1 VENRDPKDG
10 LQFIGRHRDARV
22 KQNLIHIS
30 SVTKI
35 RSWATTAACDRI
47 NEKLKGTTRGK

>member
-22 KQNLIHIS
+22 KQNPIHIS
-30 SVTKI
+30 SIIKI
-35 RSWATTAACDRI
+35 RSSATTAACDRI
-47 NEKLKGTTRGK
+47 KEKLKGTARGK